1 MFGSREEAQA
11 GTRTR
16 AIPSSLSRQEQSLS
30 IKATIP
36 AARRKCTQRAWRLL
50 TPVVTTRTSFET
62 KAPRWH
68 KSSPSASFRQVS
80 RAAST
85 LQTRETAPS
94 NRDGRFDAIARGP
107 STRALASSHVDDQRS
122 AFVAISTRKAGEEN

>member
-68 KSSPSASFRQVS
+68 KSSPSASFRQVR

-85 LQTRETAPS
+85 LQRSEE
-94 NRDGRFDAIARGP
+94 RRVGKEGRSGRLRRRVQVNA
-107 STRALASSHVDDQRS
+107 
-122 AFVAISTRKAGEEN
+122 